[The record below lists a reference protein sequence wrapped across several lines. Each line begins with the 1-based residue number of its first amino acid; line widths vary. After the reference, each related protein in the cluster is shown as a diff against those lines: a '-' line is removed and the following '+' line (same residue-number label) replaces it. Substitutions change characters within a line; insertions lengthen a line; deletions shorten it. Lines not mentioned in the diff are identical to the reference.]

1 MVYFLCW
8 NDILLEAQIHIQVL
22 WFAFQCCAVLSHL
35 VLSNSLQPHGL
46 QLARLLWPWGFSRQE
61 YWSGLPCPP
70 PGDHPNPRIES
81 RSPALQ
87 ADSLPS
93 EPPGNPKST
102 GVSSLS
108 FSRGSSLS
116 RNQTGVSRIAGG
128 FFTSWATRKAQGE
141 AKFHSIILTQIW
153 VLASFLN
160 RSISPLIIVSRT
172 QESKLVILI
181 SQTFFQ
187 YKSLSPV
194 PVAIYDTQSSG
205 IPKEHTLYY
214 FLCIAFST
222 WLPRFRLQSRVHIS
236 YFD

>member
-1 MVYFLCW
+1 MDCSLRGSSDHADSPGKNTGVGCHVLLQGIIPTQGLNPGLRHCRQ
-8 NDILLEAQIHIQVL
+8 ILY
-22 WFAFQCCAVLSHL
+22 CLSHQGIPR
-35 VLSNSLQPHGL
+35 VLEWVAYP
-46 QLARLLWPWGFSRQE
+46 FS
-61 YWSGLPCPP
+61 S
-70 PGDHPNPRIES
+70 
-81 RSPALQ
+81 
-87 ADSLPS
+87 
-93 EPPGNPKST
+93 
-102 GVSSLS
+102 
-108 FSRGSSLS
+108 GSSLS
-116 RNQTGVSRIAGG
+116 RNQTRVSCIAGG

-160 RSISPLIIVSRT
+160 RSIGPLILVSGT

-222 WLPRFRLQSRVHIS
+222 WLPSIQITEQSS
-236 YFD
+236 YFLFWLDVSWTSIYYPSKYSLCWSHWLVASVPISPLL